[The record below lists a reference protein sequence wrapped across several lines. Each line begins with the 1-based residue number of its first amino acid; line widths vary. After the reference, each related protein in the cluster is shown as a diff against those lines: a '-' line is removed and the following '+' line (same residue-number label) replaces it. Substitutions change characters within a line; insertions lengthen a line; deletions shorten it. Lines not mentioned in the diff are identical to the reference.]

1 MVLPLIAQWVLA
13 RPKSNIAKDLEL
25 YSNKNLP
32 LLTGEDDKCSNL
44 ISILRTSDSPIP
56 LVDLIDKLDTN

>member
-1 MVLPLIAQWVLA
+1 MFHWVA

-32 LLTGEDDKCSNL
+32 LLTDEDDKCSNL